1 MKNLA
6 FSVVVVGCLSGSVLA
21 QEPVWDGNKVL
32 LESQKLAEGVFAVV
46 PSGADAMA
54 EKGLPIATSSGFVIG
69 SEGVLVI
76 DTMLNERLNQQLLE
90 LIRVE
95 TDLPVRYAVNTSFHG
110 DHSYGNQ
117 YLPEET
123 LIIQHEFTASFIAEH
138 LEADKAFMIENFG
151 QGRGI
156 EEIVVTPA
164 DILVADKGEISVDL
178 GEMSVNIRDYGFAQ
192 TGGDLFVSVP
202 DANVLWTGNPVI
214 ARKPALPW
222 LLDGHLIETRDT
234 LKAVYDA
241 FDNETQ
247 IVPGHGPVTDIETI
261 AWNLDYLNAVER
273 EVKAAIADGLSLE
286 ETVARVQLPEYGG
299 YALFSWVHPS
309 LNVPAAYKDLQ

>member
-6 FSVVVVGCLSGSVLA
+6 ISVVITGCLSGAAFA
-21 QEPVWDGNKVL
+21 QEPVWDGNKIV
-32 LESQKLAEGVFAVV
+32 LESQKLAAGVFAVV
-46 PSGADAMA
+46 PAGADEMA
-54 EKGLPIATSSGFVIG
+54 NKGLPIATSAGFVIG
-69 SEGVLVI
+69 SDGVLVI
-76 DTMLNERLNQQLLE
+76 DTMLNERLNDQLMD
-90 LIRVE
+90 LISTE

-123 LIIQHEFTASFIAEH
+123 LIIQHQVTASFIAEH
-138 LEADKAFMIENFG
+138 LETDKAFMIENFG
-151 QGRGI
+151 KGRGI
-156 EEIVVTPA
+156 EEIMVTPA
-164 DILVADKGEISVDL
+164 DILVADEGEIRVDL
-178 GEMSVNIRDYGFAQ
+178 GDRLVTIRDYGFAQ

-222 LLDGHLIETRDT
+222 LLDGHLVETRDT

-241 FDNETQ
+241 FDDETR

-261 AWNLDYLNAVER
+261 AWNLDYLNTVER

-286 ETVARVQLPEYGG
+286 ETVARVQMPDYSG
-299 YALFSWVHPS
+299 YALFGWVHPG